1 VLVVCVEATDF
12 AVMSDSM
19 TGTETETETDM
30 IVRVGA
36 NEGSPGLAEISLF
49 SSFRA
54 VALALCETITSYNP
68 RIIVKKEAKA
78 RC

>member
-36 NEGSPGLAEISLF
+36 NEGSPGLA
-49 SSFRA
+49 